1 MAGIG
6 VGVVGSGYVGLT
18 TAVCLAERGL
28 DTVSVDVD
36 RTRVSRLSDG
46 VAVIDEP
53 LLPELLRAGLSR
65 GLLRFSTD
73 YATLADRDVVFVCV
87 PTPGGDDGSADLR
100 EVESAVDRLVTVLRP
115 GAVVALKS
123 TVPVGTTTRIARR
136 LQHTGLR
143 VVATPEFL
151 RQGHAVHDFR
161 CPDRL
166 VIGAAGDA
174 EAELVRRA
182 YRPGAEPTLRMSPE
196 SAELT
201 KYASNAFLA
210 VKLSYA
216 NSLAALCVR
225 VGADIADVT
234 AGMGADERIG
244 PHYLQPG
251 PGWGGPCLP
260 KDTAALMHTARTRGV
275 ALAEV
280 EAARSTNA
288 GQADRVAAALQRV
301 MTRPLASA
309 RVTALGLTFKAATSD
324 TRDSPA
330 LAICA
335 HLAAAGAKLCG
346 YDPQLPLID
355 PGVLR
360 ATEITAVDDPYLAAK
375 SADAILVLTEWPQ
388 FGDLDWAAIAKQ
400 APAAVVVDTRNVIDP
415 AVIGATGLIYLGNG
429 VQYGY

>member
-1 MAGIG
+1 
-6 VGVVGSGYVGLT
+6 VVGCGYVGLT
-18 TAVCLAERGL
+18 AAVCLAERGL

-36 RTRVSRLSDG
+36 ATTVSRLSEG
-46 VAVIDEP
+46 FAVIDEP

-115 GAVVALKS
+115 GAVIALKS
-123 TVPVGTTTRIARR
+123 TVPVGTTTRIAGR
-136 LQHTGLR
+136 LQHTGIG
-143 VVATPEFL
+143 VVAAPEFL
-151 RQGHAVHDFR
+151 RQGRAVHDFR
-161 CPDRL
+161 SPDRL

-174 EAELVRRA
+174 EAGLVWRA
-182 YRPGAEPTLRMSPE
+182 YRPGAEPMLRMSPE

-210 VKLSYA
+210 MKLSYV
-216 NSLAALCVR
+216 NSLAELCVR
-225 VGADIADVT
+225 VGADIGDVT
-234 AGMGADERIG
+234 AGMGVDDRIG
-244 PHYLQPG
+244 PHFLQPG

-260 KDTAALMHTARTRGV
+260 KDTAALMHTAHTHGV
-275 ALAEV
+275 ALPEV

-288 GQADRVAAALQRV
+288 SQAVRVSAALQRG
-301 MTRPLASA
+301 MTRPLTSA
-309 RVTALGLTFKAATSD
+309 RITALGLTFKAATSD
-324 TRDSPA
+324 ARDSPA

-335 HLAAAGAKLCG
+335 RLAAAGAKLCG
-346 YDPQLPLID
+346 YDPQLHLID
-355 PGVLR
+355 PRVLR

-388 FGDLDWAAIAKQ
+388 FGELDWAAIAEQ
-400 APAAVVVDTRNVIDP
+400 APAAVVVDTRNVLDP
-415 AVIGATGLIYLGNG
+415 AVIGATGLVYIGNG